1 MEPNDIRK
9 VIQRGLSELLNEQAE
24 RSPDAPSPSPAAAPT
39 NSSPVASGRDQGV
52 VRVARGAY
60 GTGGRFKDFVRSA
73 NARAKTEP
81 KELMKDLGINS
92 AATGEDIAQ
101 IKRILNTAFHS
112 NATMRSAYAGVRGVT
127 ELVAGNNSVDAL
139 GINLAGLD
147 KRNGIKFIMH
157 VLSAAK
163 RAGYLNLAGSIE
175 INKGAKAPIIL
186 YSA

>member
-9 VIQRGLSELLNEQAE
+9 IIQRGLSEILNEQAE
-24 RSPDAPSPSPAAAPT
+24 RSSGAPSPSAAAAPT
-39 NSSPVASGRDQGV
+39 NTSPGTSGRDQGA

-101 IKRILNTAFHS
+101 VKRILNTAFHS

-127 ELVAGNNSVDAL
+127 ERVADNDVQAL

-157 VLSAAK
+157 VLAAAK
-163 RAGYLNLAGSIE
+163 SAGYLNLAGSIE
-175 INKGAKAPIIL
+175 INKGGQAPIIL